1 MLLGAVRSRR
11 RASLTEAAP
20 AVIAGADRYA
30 SAQMGSGD
38 LHTLVVAELYPWP
51 AVDGYRQRLH
61 HVIGGLAQAGPVDV
75 VAPLRPGMGDP
86 EPPGHGGVRRTLT
99 APIGDPAGPRAWL
112 GEWARGDVPRRLLAL
127 DWSDLAATLA
137 ECRDDYDL
145 VWYSHIDAWLP
156 THEVL
161 SGIPSI
167 VDFDNLENLS
177 MRLRRRIPP
186 RFDPS
191 DGAKGRIATAARWV
205 TSRGFDVVDE
215 RRWDR
220 VQRRCA
226 SQVDHVVVCS
236 ELDVERS
243 GCPNA
248 VVVANGADGPV
259 RLRSDR
265 TTLVGDH
272 PVLLFVGALDYEPNT
287 EAMSWF
293 LRDVWPIVRRGRPDV
308 VLRVVGRGGEALGSL
323 GHTDGVEMLGRVHDV
338 QVELDGA
345 DVAIVP
351 IRVGAGTRLKVIE
364 ALANRLPMV
373 TTSVG
378 CEGIDVDDGATAL
391 IEDDAAGFA
400 GAVLRLVA
408 DGGLR
413 QALGDAGGELFEQR
427 YTWSTI
433 QDGVEDLA
441 RSTAVSP

>member
-1 MLLGAVRSRR
+1 
-11 RASLTEAAP
+11 
-20 AVIAGADRYA
+20 
-30 SAQMGSGD
+30 MGSAD

-61 HVIGGLAQAGPVDV
+61 HVIDGLAQAGPVDV
-75 VAPLRPGMGDP
+75 VAPLRPGMGEP
-86 EPPGHGGVRRTLT
+86 EPPAITGVARTLT
-99 APIGDPAGPRAWL
+99 SPIGDPVGPSGWL
-112 GEWARGDVPRRLLAL
+112 GDWVRSDVPRRLLAL
-127 DWSDLAATLA
+127 DWSDLVSSLA
-137 ECRDDYDL
+137 EWRNDYDL

-161 SGIPSI
+161 AGIPSI

-186 RFDPS
+186 QFDPS
-191 DGAKGRIATAARWV
+191 HGVKGRASTALRWV

-215 RRWDR
+215 RRWDD

-226 SQVDHVVVCS
+226 AQVDHVVVCS
-236 ELDVERS
+236 ELDVQRS
-243 GCPNA
+243 GCANA
-248 VVVANGADGPV
+248 AVVANGADAPAQI
-259 RLRSDR
+259 RTDR
-265 TTLVGDH
+265 TELIGDH

-293 LRDVWPIVRRGRPDV
+293 LRDVWPIVRSGRPDV
-308 VLRVVGRGGEALGSL
+308 VLRVVGRGAEALGSL
-323 GHTDGVEMLGRVHDV
+323 CDTVGVEMLGRVHDV

-378 CEGIDVDDGATAL
+378 CEGIDVVDGATAL
-391 IEDDAAGFA
+391 IADDAAGFA
-400 GAVLRLVA
+400 GAVLRMVA
-408 DGGLR
+408 DGALR
-413 QALGDAGGELFEQR
+413 QRLADAGGDLFDER

-433 QDGVEDLA
+433 QDGVEALA
-441 RSTAVSP
+441 RNTATQHR